1 MAVKNPHFYFP
12 FNFGGLPQ
20 ELADYDKAQVVI
32 FPVPYD
38 GTTSYK
44 AGTRDGPRA
53 IIDASRVVEFYDEEA
68 KKNFSEIG
76 ICTLDELEIVDDAK
90 EINDRVYEAT
100 KTILNDGKKFIML
113 GGEHSLTSGAV
124 RAFKEKY
131 SDLSVL
137 HIDAHADMADMNGNS
152 KWDHG
157 CVARRVF
164 EICPVVLA
172 GIRSLDS
179 EQAKFIDDK
188 KIPIYWAHEIV
199 GGCNCKN
206 NWMDEAISKLS
217 DTVYLTIDLDA
228 LDPSIMPSVGT
239 PQPGGLQWY
248 ALLKFLRKLAKA
260 KNVVG
265 FDVMELMPIPGMHA
279 PDFTAAKLV
288 YKLIGEF
295 YCKNSKI

>member
-1 MAVKNPHFYFP
+1 MPVKNPHFYFP
-12 FNFGGLPQ
+12 FNFGALPH
-20 ELADYDKAQVVI
+20 ELADYDKAKVVI
-32 FPVPYD
+32 LPVPYD

-44 AGTRDGPRA
+44 PGTRDGPHA

-68 KKNFSEIG
+68 KQNFSKVG

-90 EINDRVYEAT
+90 GTIDRVYEST
-100 KTILNDGKKFIML
+100 KVILDDSKKFVML

-131 SDLSVL
+131 DDLSVL
-137 HIDAHADMADMNGNS
+137 HIDAHADMADTNGDS

-157 CVARRVF
+157 CVARRVS
-164 EICPVVLA
+164 EMCPIVLA
-172 GIRSLDS
+172 GIRSLDE
-179 EQAKFIDDK
+179 EQAKHIEEK
-188 KIPIYWAHEIV
+188 NIPIYWAHEIV
-199 GGCNCKN
+199 GGCNCKS

-217 DTVYLTIDLDA
+217 DNVYLSIDLDA
-228 LDPSIMPSVGT
+228 FDPSIMPSTGT
-239 PQPGGLQWY
+239 PQPGGFQWY
-248 ALLKFLRKLAKA
+248 TLLKFLRKLKS

-265 FDVMELMPIPGMHA
+265 FDIMELMPIPGMHA

-295 YCKNSKI
+295 YCK

>member
-12 FNFGGLPQ
+12 FNFGALPH
-20 ELADYDKAQVVI
+20 ELADYDKSKI
-32 FPVPYD
+32 IILPVPYD
-38 GTTSYK
+38 ATTSYK
-44 AGTRDGPRA
+44 SGTRDGPHA
-53 IIDASRVVEFYDEEA
+53 IIDASRYVEFYDEES
-68 KKNFSEIG
+68 KKNFSERG
-76 ICTLDELEIVDDAK
+76 ICTLDEMEVVDDAK
-90 EINDRVYEAT
+90 GTVDRVYEAT
-100 KTILNDGKKFIML
+100 KTIINDGKQFIML

-124 RAFKEKY
+124 RAFREKY
-131 SDLSVL
+131 DSLSVL
-137 HIDAHADMADMNGNS
+137 HIDAHADMADVSGDS

-157 CVARRVF
+157 CVARRVH
-164 EICPVVLA
+164 EMCPVVLA
-172 GIRSLDS
+172 GIRSLDE
-179 EQAKFIDDK
+179 EQAKFIDDN
-188 KIPIYWAHEIV
+188 KIPVYWAHEII

-239 PQPGGLQWY
+239 PQPGGFQWFT
-248 ALLKFLRKLAKA
+248 LLKFLRKLAESK
-260 KNVVG
+260 KIVG

-295 YCKNSKI
+295 YSK